1 MQIKL
6 SSRGTTLIVIING
19 ELDHHYVE
27 YLKRKVDTELL
38 KSSVKNVVFDFT
50 KVNFMDSSGI
60 GVIMGRYKN
69 IQKLRGKVAI
79 VNPNSQVKRIFE
91 MSGILRII
99 PVYDNMDNA
108 MELMT
113 S

>member
-27 YLKRKVDTELL
+27 YLKRKVDAELI
-38 KSSVKNVVFDFT
+38 KSSVKNVIFDFT

-69 IQKLRGKVAI
+69 IQMLSGKVAI